1 MSKPVFKIVE
11 RTKDGC
17 MHDTGIF
24 HSPKMKCKDVEE
36 MAMVFAIREDDPDH
50 NNIWHDGV

>member
-1 MSKPVFKIVE
+1 
-11 RTKDGC
+11 